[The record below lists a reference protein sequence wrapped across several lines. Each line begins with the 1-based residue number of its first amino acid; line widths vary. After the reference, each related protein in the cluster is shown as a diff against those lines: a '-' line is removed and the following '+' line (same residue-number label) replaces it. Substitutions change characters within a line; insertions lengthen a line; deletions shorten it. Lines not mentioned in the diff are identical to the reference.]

1 MISGDLAPLAHIALA
16 AMGEGRIFDPKLHRF
31 VAAHTALHSH
41 GLHPV
46 VFGAKDGLS
55 MVNGTQFIT
64 GVGSFALEAGIV
76 SAQVQSKY

>member
-1 MISGDLAPLAHIALA
+1 
-16 AMGEGRIFDPKLHRF
+16 MGEGRIFDPKLHRF

-41 GLHPV
+41 GLQPV
-46 VFGAKDGLS
+46 TFGAKDGLS

-76 SAQVQSKY
+76 SAQVTDMTPTFITAYCNYERSV